1 MIYHH
6 YINLPM
12 ETEFS
17 IRIATKPKTR
27 HLHSPS
33 FSIPRSLFSS
43 NFKWIITIPMS
54 SSSSCNLHCHDWH
67 QRKCNNQFFSLLSS
81 PSPPHTHS
89 IVNKHVKKR
98 EMTTIKMVLL
108 FFSWHVSL
116 LYVVTNKLL
125 VMLFIAVAVV
135 VVAVHHVHTHFH
147 CRRC

>member
-12 ETEFS
+12 ETKFS

-27 HLHSPS
+27 HPHSLPLPLSPAHCLVLILNELSLYRCLHHLLVIFIAMIGINLNVITS
-33 FSIPRSLFSS
+33 FFFLF
-43 NFKWIITIPMS
+43 
-54 SSSSCNLHCHDWH
+54 
-67 QRKCNNQFFSLLSS
+67 

-108 FFSWHVSL
+108 FFTWHVSL

-125 VMLFIAVAVV
+125 VMLFIAVV